1 MLSYFGR
8 AAYNYKKKYL
18 FEFTLRRDGS
28 SVFGEDVRWAT
39 FPSVAVGWAF
49 SEEPFFKKWW
59 LSYAKI
65 RASWGTS
72 GQQFQDALSGTWNLG
87 ICKYFLGN
95 AGVLPSQIVNKI

>member
-8 AAYNYKKKYL
+8 AVYNYKKKYL

-72 GQQFQDALSGTWNLG
+72 GNNSEMPIWHMEPWNLQ
-87 ICKYFLGN
+87 I
-95 AGVLPSQIVNKI
+95 PSWECRGTTFSDC